1 MKKKLPNN
9 THASFSFFSFF
20 FLNIFGSFAPL
31 SKWAEKH
38 VQCQDWVLVTEVLK
52 VIAFGQYGKKC
63 AARGQ
68 TVLKTHALPHLW
80 QSRFPNG
87 FWELVPV
94 ARHYIANSFDLH
106 RDSTRR
112 LIVTS
117 RVSGRKRR
125 VPLCSQAVTG
135 VTSTAAWRTGTRRTK
150 SLVSIFTRFPKQL
163 SSLDVGN
170 QMTERCSQAMLGHR
184 RYTLSESRR
193 WRILRLPSSMYM
205 QIQLLPLVPLPPS
218 SMSCPLL

>member
-1 MKKKLPNN
+1 MSRLSAGYRSFESHCVWTVWQKMCCALTDCSEN
-9 THASFSFFSFF
+9 TCTSSPLAVSFS
-20 FLNIFGSFAPL
+20 
-31 SKWAEKH
+31 
-38 VQCQDWVLVTEVLK
+38 
-52 VIAFGQYGKKC
+52 
-63 AARGQ
+63 
-68 TVLKTHALPHLW
+68 
-80 QSRFPNG
+80 NG

-94 ARHYIANSFDLH
+94 ARHYIAHSFDLH

-125 VPLCSQAVTG
+125 VSLCSQAVTG
-135 VTSTAAWRTGTRRTK
+135 VTSTAARRTGARRTK

-193 WRILRLPSSMYM
+193 
-205 QIQLLPLVPLPPS
+205 
-218 SMSCPLL
+218 